1 MTRFWIDIEQG
12 INLVEKSFSRMIGG
26 EIFIPIIPSIKITD
40 LAKAMA
46 PNLKQKIIGIR
57 PGEKIHEIMCS
68 TDDAPYVF
76 RFKDYYLITPSS
88 QFYRSKKDYKKNKLN
103 EVGKDVELDFEYNS
117 GTNQKFLTVNEIKKM
132 NLSNKINTFS

>member
-46 PNLKQKIIGIR
+46 PNLKQKIVGIR
-57 PGEKIHEIMCS
+57 PGEKIHEIMFS

-76 RFKDYYLITPSS
+76 KFKDYYLITPNN

-103 EVGKDVELDFEYNS
+103 EVGQDVELDFEYNS
-117 GTNQKFLTVNEIKKM
+117 GTNKNF
-132 NLSNKINTFS
+132 

>member
-1 MTRFWIDIEQG
+1 MFF
-12 INLVEKSFSRMIGG
+12 L
-26 EIFIPIIPSIKITD
+26 IPSIKITD

>member
-46 PNLKQKIIGIR
+46 PNLKQKIVGIR
-57 PGEKIHEIMCS
+57 PG
-68 TDDAPYVF
+68 
-76 RFKDYYLITPSS
+76 
-88 QFYRSKKDYKKNKLN
+88 KKY
-103 EVGKDVELDFEYNS
+103 
-117 GTNQKFLTVNEIKKM
+117 M
-132 NLSNKINTFS
+132 R

>member
-46 PNLKQKIIGIR
+46 PNLKQKIVGIR
-57 PGEKIHEIMCS
+57 PGEKIHEIMFS

-76 RFKDYYLITPSS
+76 KFKDYYLITPNN

-103 EVGKDVELDFEYNS
+103 EVGQDVELDFEYNS
-117 GTNQKFLTVNEIKKM
+117 GTNKKFLSVNEIKKM
-132 NLSNKINTFS
+132 NLSNKINIFS